1 VEKIGF
7 IGGFEKTDLILC
19 VAKILV
25 ETGKKVLVVDTTI
38 TQRARYIV
46 PCITPSVYYVTEYEG
61 IDVAIGFE
69 SLEKVSKY
77 LGVAELAYDLV
88 LLDIDSH
95 EAFTAFKM
103 CEAEKNFFVTA
114 FDNYSL
120 KKGLE
125 AIGQI
130 DKEVNMTKVLFSKEM
145 LDEEDDYLNFLS
157 FYFSV
162 KWADEKI
169 FFPYDQGANTVFIYN
184 QRISQIRFRD
194 FDQTY
199 KDGFMMLANLIV
211 PTLKGGDLKKAMKKL
226 L

>member
-1 VEKIGF
+1 M
-7 IGGFEKTDLILC
+7 L
-19 VAKILV
+19 
-25 ETGKKVLVVDTTI
+25 
-38 TQRARYIV
+38 QY
-46 PCITPSVYYVTEYEG
+46 
-61 IDVAIGFE
+61 GFE
-69 SLEKVSKY
+69 SFEKISNY
-77 LGVAELAYDLV
+77 LGVTELAYDIV
-88 LLDIDSH
+88 LLDIDSN
-95 EAFTAFKM
+95 EAFTEFQM
-103 CEAEKNFFVTA
+103 HEAEKNFFVTA

-125 AIGQI
+125 VIGQM

-145 LDEEDDYLNFLS
+145 LDDEDDYLNFLS

-162 KWADEKI
+162 EWTEEKI

-199 KDGFMMLANLIV
+199 RDGFMMIANLIA
-211 PTLKGGDLKKAMKKL
+211 PTLKGGELKKALKKL